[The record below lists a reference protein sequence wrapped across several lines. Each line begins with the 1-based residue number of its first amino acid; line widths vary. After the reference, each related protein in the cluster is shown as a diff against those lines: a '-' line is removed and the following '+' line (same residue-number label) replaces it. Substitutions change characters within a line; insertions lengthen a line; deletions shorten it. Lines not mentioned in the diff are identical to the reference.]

1 MYRVVGLKEEDEDE
15 DEEVTLTESF
25 TEALEIFHEHCTKPI
40 NKGKRTLNMEK
51 SCYIEAVGETATA
64 RMQHPYVFEFA
75 VKAGLIKDAELAAP
89 VIEPKTTELIA
100 AFSRAAVLQM
110 LGSIGCH

>member
-1 MYRVVGLKEEDEDE
+1 VVGLKEEDEDE